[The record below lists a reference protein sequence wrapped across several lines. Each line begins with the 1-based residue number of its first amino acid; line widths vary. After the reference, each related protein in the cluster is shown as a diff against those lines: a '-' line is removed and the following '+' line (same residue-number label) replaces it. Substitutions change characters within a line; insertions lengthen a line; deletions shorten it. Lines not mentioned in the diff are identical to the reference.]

1 MIIVDNAL
9 KKREAENRPVLVGM
23 IGAGV
28 QGKAITRTIEKSTPG
43 MRMAAISNRTIENAV
58 AAFSEIGL
66 TPVRCETQA
75 EVDAAI
81 ASSIPVVTTDPSL
94 LANARGLD
102 AIVEATGSMEFAAH
116 AVLDAIECRKHVI
129 LVNAEL
135 DGTVGP
141 ILNVKALEKGVVYT
155 AADGDQPGAQMNL
168 VRFVE
173 GIGLKAV
180 LCGNMKGLYDPY
192 RNPTTQ
198 ASFAAK
204 WGLQPAMVASF
215 ADGTKISFE
224 QAVIAN
230 GTGMKVAK
238 RGMIGP
244 DFSGGDPYKPLVPL
258 EETISGFSEY
268 LDGIGDG
275 PGYVDYVMGA
285 RPGPG
290 IFVMAKQIDGDER
303 QAHFL
308 NYYKMGAGPYYCF
321 YTPYHL
327 CHFEVPGS
335 IARAVLFE
343 DATLAPKAG
352 PSVGVIALAKKDLQ
366 PGDFIDEL
374 GGYEVYGMLENIETI
389 RLENL
394 IPIGLA
400 IGGKVK
406 HFIAKDKPIT
416 FDDIEVPP
424 GRLIDR
430 LYAEQ
435 ESAFSSGVKA
445 PAIKL
450 AGEFA

>member
-9 KKREAENRPVLVGM
+9 KRREAENRPVLVGM

-28 QGKAITRTIEKSTPG
+28 QGKAITRTIENSTPG
-43 MRMAAISNRTIENAV
+43 MRMAAISNRTIENAI
-58 AAFSEIGL
+58 AAFTELGL
-66 TPVRCETQA
+66 TPIRCETQA
-75 EVDAAI
+75 ELDAAI
-81 ASSIPVVTTDPSL
+81 ASSTPAVTTNPSL
-94 LANARGLD
+94 LANAKSLD
-102 AIVEATGSMEFAAH
+102 AIIEATGSMEFAAG
-116 AVLDAIECRKHVI
+116 AVLEAIECGKHVVQ
-129 LVNAEL
+129 VNAEL

-141 ILNVKALEKGVVYT
+141 ILKVKADKKGVVYT
-155 AADGDQPGAQMNL
+155 AGDGDQPGAQMNL

-268 LDGIGDG
+268 LDKIGDG

-290 IFVMAKQIDGDER
+290 IFVMAKQVDGDER

-335 IARAVLFE
+335 VARAVLFE
-343 DATLAPKAG
+343 DATLTPKAG

-366 PGDFIDEL
+366 PGDSIDEL

-389 RLENL
+389 RAENL

-400 IGGKVK
+400 IGGKVNK
-406 HFIAKDKPIT
+406 PIAKDQPIT
-416 FDDIEVPP
+416 FADVDRPK
-424 GRLIDR
+424 GRMIDA
-430 LYAEQ
+430 LYDEQ
-435 ESAFSSGVKA
+435 EAFFGPQHA
-445 PAIKL
+445 AQ
-450 AGEFA
+450 AAE

>member
-1 MIIVDNAL
+1 MIIVDSAL
-9 KKREAENRPVLVGM
+9 KRREAEGRPVLVGM

-28 QGKAITRTIEKSTPG
+28 QGKAITRSIEKSTPG
-43 MRMAAISNRTIENAV
+43 MRMAAISNRTIENAIS
-58 AAFSEIGL
+58 AYTDIGL
-66 TPVRCETQA
+66 MPVRCETQE

-81 ASSIPVVTTDPSL
+81 ASSTPVVTTNPGL
-94 LANARGLD
+94 LAQSKALD
-102 AIVEATGSMEFAAH
+102 AIIEATGSMEFAAH
-116 AVLDAIECRKHVI
+116 AVLKAIECCKHVVQ
-129 LVNAEL
+129 VNAEL

-141 ILNVKALEKGVVYT
+141 ILKMKADRVGMIYT
-155 AADGDQPGAQMNL
+155 AGDGDQPGAQMNL

-198 ASFAAK
+198 ASFAFK

-244 DFSGGDPYKPLVPL
+244 DFSGGDPYKALVPL
-258 EETISGFSEY
+258 DETIEEFLEY
-268 LDGIGDG
+268 LDKIGEG

-290 IFVMAKQIDGDER
+290 VFVLAKQLDVDER

-308 NYYKMGAGPYYCF
+308 NYYKMGTGPYYCF

-335 IARAVLFE
+335 VARAVLFK
-343 DATLAPKAG
+343 DATLAPMAG

-366 PGDFIDEL
+366 PDETINEL
-374 GGYEVYGMLENIETI
+374 GGYEVYGMLENIEVI
-389 RLENL
+389 RAENL

-400 IGGKVK
+400 IGGKINK
-406 HFIAKDKPIT
+406 PIAKDQPIT
-416 FDDIEVPP
+416 FDDVDLPS
-424 GRLIDR
+424 GRLIDQ

-435 ESAFSSGVKA
+435 ETTFSKNSKQSSEYVQRVR
-445 PAIKL
+445 
-450 AGEFA
+450 

>member
-9 KKREAENRPVLVGM
+9 KRREAEGRPVLVGM
-23 IGAGV
+23 VGAGV
-28 QGKAITRTIEKSTPG
+28 QGKAITRTIVRSTPG
-43 MRMAAISNRTIENAV
+43 MRMAAIANRTIENAE
-58 AAFSEIGL
+58 AAFTEVGL
-66 TPVRCETQA
+66 EPVRCATLA
-75 EVDAAI
+75 ELEAAI
-81 ASSIPVVTTDPSL
+81 AAGRPAVTTDPAL
-94 LANARGLD
+94 LAEAKGLD
-102 AIVEATGSMEFAAH
+102 AIIEATGSLEYAAQ
-116 AVLDAIECRKHVI
+116 AVLAAIEGGKHVVQ
-129 LVNAEL
+129 VNAEL
-135 DGTVGP
+135 DGTIGP
-141 ILNVKALEKGVVYT
+141 ILKQKAEAKGLVYT
-155 AADGDQPGAQMNL
+155 AGDGDQPGAQMNL

-192 RNPTTQ
+192 RTPTTQ

-204 WGLQPAMVASF
+204 WNLKPAMVASF
-215 ADGTKISFE
+215 ADGTKISYE

-258 EETISGFSEY
+258 EETIAGFTEY
-268 LDGIGDG
+268 LDKLGDG

-290 IFVMAKQIDGDER
+290 IFVLAKLAEEDPK

-308 NYYKMGAGPYYCF
+308 NYYKMGPGPYYCF

-335 IARAVLFE
+335 VARAVLFE
-343 DATLAPKAG
+343 DATLTPKAG
-352 PSVGVIALAKKDLQ
+352 PSVGVIALAKKDLE
-366 PGDFIDEL
+366 PGELIDEL

-389 RLENL
+389 REEGL
-394 IPIGLA
+394 IPLGLA
-400 IGGKVK
+400 IGARANRAIRRDEPLR
-406 HFIAKDKPIT
+406 FEDLDRP
-416 FDDIEVPP
+416 D

-430 LYAEQ
+430 LYDEQ
-435 ESAFSSGVKA
+435 EQVFGASA
-445 PAIKL
+445 
-450 AGEFA
+450 

>member
-1 MIIVDNAL
+1 MIIVDGAL
-9 KKREAENRPVLVGM
+9 KRREAANNPVLVGM
-23 IGAGV
+23 VGSGV
-28 QGKAITRTIEKSTPG
+28 QGKAITRTIVNSTPG
-43 MRMAAISNRTIENAV
+43 MRMAAISNRTIESAE
-58 AAFSEIGL
+58 AAYTDLGL
-66 TPVRCETQA
+66 TPVRCTTLA
-75 EVDAAI
+75 ELEAAI
-81 ASSIPVVTTDPSL
+81 AAGQPAVTTDPNL
-94 LANARGLD
+94 LAKAKGLD
-102 AIVEATGSMEFAAH
+102 AIIEATGSMEYAAN
-116 AVLDAIECRKHVI
+116 AVVAAIEGGKHVVQ
-129 LVNAEL
+129 VNAEL
-135 DGTVGP
+135 DGTIGP
-141 ILNVKALEKGVVYT
+141 ILKKMADDKGIIYT

-173 GIGLKAV
+173 GIGLKVV

-215 ADGTKISFE
+215 ADGTKISYE

-258 EETISGFSEY
+258 EETISGFSDY
-268 LDGIGDG
+268 LDKIGDG

-290 IFVMAKQIDGDER
+290 IFVMAKQTDGDAK

-335 IARAVLFE
+335 VARAVLFE
-343 DATLAPKAG
+343 DATLAPKGG
-352 PSVGVIALAKKDLQ
+352 PSVGIIALAKKDLKV
-366 PGDFIDEL
+366 GDLLEEL

-389 RLENL
+389 RQENL
-394 IPIGLA
+394 IPLGLA
-400 IGGKVK
+400 IGGRVNKS
-406 HFIAKDKPIT
+406 IPRDQPLT
-416 FDDIEVPP
+416 FADVDVPK
-424 GRLIDR
+424 GRLIDK
-430 LYAEQ
+430 LYEDQ
-435 ESAFSSGVKA
+435 EKVFGTHIAMA
-445 PAIKL
+445 A
-450 AGEFA
+450 A